1 MRRIYL
7 LIALVLG
14 MSSASFSNN
23 DPDIIPE
30 NDTIVILFGKN
41 THIVIYTQDKE
52 EMSKLKNY
60 DFNALLRQ
68 VIAVSEATQTKE
80 GRRDTS
86 FVVDGNRVDIKDGNV
101 TVQGKD
107 NETEVTFRVKVG
119 GETDEITITE
129 DDSTTIT
136 IRTRSKP
143 REFSERNKDKW
154 ERRSN
159 KHSRHTDNEFVFDL
173 GLNNYLQND
182 RFPDEN
188 NAPYGLRPL
197 GSRYIAVGN
206 EFRTR
211 IGGRKSPLYL
221 KYGLEF
227 SANNFMFNQDVQI
240 QRGAEAVEFADDTRD
255 LRKSKLTVWYVS
267 VPVMPMLNFG
277 PRDNAKFRI
286 GVGGYV
292 GYRIHSYSKIMYFD
306 DGNKRKEHE
315 RDNFYLN
322 NVRYGLV
329 GQVGIGDINLFVKY
343 DLNPLF
349 VEGRGPELNALSFGV
364 RF

>member
-1 MRRIYL
+1 MKRIYL
-7 LIALVLG
+7 LIALILG
-14 MSSASFSNN
+14 VSSASFSKNS
-23 DPDIIPE
+23 PDTTPE
-30 NDTIVILFGKN
+30 NDSIVILFGKK
-41 THIVIYTQDKE
+41 TQIVIHTQDKE
-52 EMSKLKNY
+52 ELSKLKNY

-68 VIAVSEATQTKE
+68 VISVSEATQTKS
-80 GRRDTS
+80 GRKDTS
-86 FVVDGNRVDIKDGNV
+86 FVVDGNRVEIKDNKV
-101 TVQGKD
+101 TVKDKD
-107 NETEVTFRVKVG
+107 NETEVTFRVRVG
-119 GETDEITITE
+119 KESEEVTITE
-129 DDSTTIT
+129 NDSTIVT

-143 REFSERNKDKW
+143 REVSERDKDKW
-154 ERRSN
+154 ERRN
-159 KHSRHTDNEFVFDL
+159 RHPKRTDNEFVFDV
-173 GLNNYLQND
+173 GLNNYLQD
-182 RFPDEN
+182 GRFPDEN

-227 SANNFMFNQDVQI
+227 SANNFMFNRDVQI
-240 QRGAEAVEFADDTRD
+240 QRGPEAVEFPEVLQD
-255 LRKSKLTVWYVS
+255 LRKSKLTVWYLS

-286 GVGGYV
+286 GVGGFV
-292 GYRIHSYSKIMYFD
+292 GYRIHSYSKIMYFEN
-306 DGNKRKEHE
+306 GKRKEHD

-322 NVRYGLV
+322 NLRYGLM
-329 GQVGIGDINLFVKY
+329 GQVGIGDVNLFVKY

-349 VEGRGPELNALSFGV
+349 VEGRGPSLNAVSFGV